1 MVAPIRELANN
12 TFSTLSNISSYTT
25 LAQTHSN
32 LSMDDIDIGSPRGR
46 SSLFSTSN
54 SRKPSIL
61 SEASSIPYY
70 EWIKIQNNNLS

>member
-54 SRKPSIL
+54 SSVMGRLGHGQFLFSFFFYFL
-61 SEASSIPYY
+61 T
-70 EWIKIQNNNLS
+70 L